1 MKLGAEPKRLAILGV
16 LLAAAGYFIVS
27 NSASGPQAPPKTTPK
42 AAGRVERPAALEA
55 ARLSGGPVPRAET
68 AGAGSRAST
77 SLEFKPTLRL
87 RPAGQAADLSSME
100 ATLRLDVLERL
111 REVRLRP
118 GSRNLF
124 EFSAA
129 PLPPEPKVIP
139 KPKPQTVPLP
149 PPPSPV
155 AGPPPKPAA
164 PPIPLK
170 FFGYTAPARQGNR
183 RAFFLDGDQILVGSE
198 GEVLKKRYRVVRIGV
213 NSVVMEDVEFHAE
226 QTLPLEPQVG

>member
-1 MKLGAEPKRLAILGV
+1 MKLGAEPKRLTVLGV
-16 LLAAAGYFIVS
+16 LLAVAGYFVYS
-27 NSASGPQAPPKTTPK
+27 NLASGPPGPPKSAPGAPARAVRPAGIEAVPLGGAPGPRAEAR
-42 AAGRVERPAALEA
+42 AAGR
-55 ARLSGGPVPRAET
+55 S
-68 AGAGSRAST
+68 SS
-77 SLEFKPTLRL
+77 SQEFKPTLRL

-100 ATLRLDVLERL
+100 ATLRLDLLARL
-111 REVRLRP
+111 KEVQVRP

-149 PPPSPV
+149 PPPPPV
-155 AGPPPKPAA
+155 ATAPARPAA

-170 FFGYTAPARQGNR
+170 FFGYTTPARQGNR

-198 GEVLKKRYRVVRIGV
+198 GELLKKRYRVVRIGV
-213 NSVVMEDVEFHAE
+213 NSVVMEDVEFQAE